1 MDISRQEI
9 REKEKNFSVRSATAT
24 MALCAIVAVILVLG
38 NIFDFLMVPL
48 SLLVIIAVVF
58 FCAYLLS
65 FLSRKGVLSPVV
77 PYAITT
83 ASTLILTL
91 ALSSVGP
98 LTRIPFFLIYFYIV
112 LQPALLLGRIHGL
125 FGIVLVDVT
134 YIFMVFWTRPQYPET
149 HVGFEA
155 TKLIL
160 FTFVAL
166 FLVLEFDKNLRRLQR
181 IRYVTACAEAGDLTQ
196 RINDKEKDEIAFLS
210 KGLNRLLETESAII
224 GAIHEIVDK
233 LSSIG
238 EQIASTAGEIASAS
252 SEIVQTTQTMT
263 DKIDQQHDDLNMTI
277 TTGKTLSEVSFDVV
291 NNVKK
296 IEDFSVGVSTSAAG
310 AMEQSDSVISNI
322 ELIGKR
328 YENLSSLMA
337 QLQDV
342 SSAINRIV
350 NTIDAIAEKINIL
363 ALNASIE
370 AARAGEYGRGFSIVA
385 DEIKKLADSSQGSA
399 SEIAKII
406 KQMVESLQTV
416 AVSTEEVNAAIKDGS
431 VVIKTTADV
440 LKGISNKVLELN
452 TAIKNIKDVI
462 ATEEEEITNMIKQ
475 IESSYSISEENST
488 AAQQILASMQEQSA
502 ASEEFSASSQELVS
516 MANKLKEMI
525 QKFTVEQA
533 QTE

>member
-1 MDISRQEI
+1 MDIAKQEI
-9 REKEKNFSVRSATAT
+9 REKEMNFSIRSATAT
-24 MALCAIVAVILVLG
+24 MVLCGIVAAILFLG
-38 NIFDFLMVPL
+38 SILNFLFVPL
-48 SLLVIIAVVF
+48 SSLIIIAVVF
-58 FCAYLLS
+58 LCAYFLS
-65 FLSRKGVLSPVV
+65 FLTKRGVASPII
-77 PYAITT
+77 PYVITAIL
-83 ASTLILTL
+83 TLILTL
-91 ALSSVGP
+91 VLSSVGP

-112 LQPALLLGRIHGL
+112 LQPALLLGRTHGL
-125 FGIVLVDVT
+125 FGIVLVDVL
-134 YIFMVFWTRPQYPET
+134 YIAMAFWTRSQYPET
-149 HVGFEA
+149 QLGFEA
-155 TKLIL
+155 TKLIF
-160 FTFVAL
+160 FTVVAL

-181 IRYVTACAEAGDLTQ
+181 IRYVTARAETGDLTH

-210 KGLNRLLETESAII
+210 MGLNRLLETESAII
-224 GAIHEIVDK
+224 GSVYEIVNK

-263 DKIDQQHDDLNMTI
+263 DKIDQQHDDLSKTI
-277 TTGKTLSEVSFDVV
+277 TTGKTLSEVSFEVV
-291 NNVKK
+291 SNVKK
-296 IEDFSVGVSTSAAG
+296 IEEFSVGVSTSAAG
-310 AMEQSDSVISNI
+310 AMEQGDSVINNI

-342 SSAINRIV
+342 SSAINKIV

-399 SEIAKII
+399 SEIANII

-416 AVSTEEVNAAIKDGS
+416 AVSTEEVNSAIKDGS
-431 VVIKTTADV
+431 IIIRTTADV

-462 ATEEEEITNMIKQ
+462 ATEEEEITNMLKQ
-475 IESSYSISEENST
+475 VESSYGISEENST

-516 MANKLKEMI
+516 MANKLKDMVH
-525 QKFTVEQA
+525 KFTVA
-533 QTE
+533 QVHTE